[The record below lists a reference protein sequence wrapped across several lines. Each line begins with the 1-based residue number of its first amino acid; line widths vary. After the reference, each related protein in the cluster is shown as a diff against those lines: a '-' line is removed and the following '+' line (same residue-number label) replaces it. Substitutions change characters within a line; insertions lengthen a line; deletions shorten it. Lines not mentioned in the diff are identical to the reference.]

1 MRGVANG
8 TIRTHSR
15 YIAVVLSTGSVE
27 LDLLRFGLGMREEMG
42 IFSRKGGNYV
52 HPDCSE

>member
-1 MRGVANG
+1 MAQYEPIRG
-8 TIRTHSR
+8 